1 MQGYTL
7 RSETYNPWGA
17 PPQYQADS
25 GVPGMTVALPVA
37 VPFQPQVGSGFNS
50 YLFNCCR
57 LYSVNALSKKGWNK
71 LTEDIIFIIPVNLST
86 NVNDIFISALK
97 GTNHS

>member
-50 YLFNCCR
+50 YLFNIVVGCIVAMHYR
-57 LYSVNALSKKGWNK
+57 RRV
-71 LTEDIIFIIPVNLST
+71 E
-86 NVNDIFISALK
+86 ISSQKILF
-97 GTNHS
+97 